1 MMVDLGI
8 VNLDIY
14 ITGKCNYKCRYC
26 YGENDCLT
34 GIKIE
39 TYEKCLEF
47 AKYINAKN
55 IELCGG
61 EPLVEKNFELFVSM
75 AQDSGFDVIL
85 RTNGILVPQKIDFI
99 AENCSW
105 VGISL
110 DGLPEENALMRESK
124 TPISKEEQFFIPLKA
139 IRDLKIKNSNIKILL
154 ASVLSSKNC
163 DAFLN
168 FISYIKEE
176 NLPIDRW
183 KIYQFVTDKFR
194 SLENDKE
201 FFLED
206 EKFESI
212 AKMIPDKIND
222 TQIIVQPSKGLDKA
236 TNCLIVRQNGDIIL
250 SNVFYGNVV
259 DTPFDLIVENLI
271 KGNVLNLIKGNKNL
285 TYNN

>member
-1 MMVDLGI
+1 MVDLGI

-55 IELCGG
+55 IEICGG

-139 IRDLKIKNSNIKILL
+139 IRDLKLKNSNIKILL

-168 FISYIKEE
+168 FIFYIKEE

>member
-1 MMVDLGI
+1 MVDLGI

-163 DAFLN
+163 DAFLK

>member
-1 MMVDLGI
+1 MVDLGI

-176 NLPIDRW
+176 NLPIEIGRAH
-183 KIYQFVTDKFR
+183 V
-194 SLENDKE
+194 
-201 FFLED
+201 
-206 EKFESI
+206 
-212 AKMIPDKIND
+212 
-222 TQIIVQPSKGLDKA
+222 
-236 TNCLIVRQNGDIIL
+236 
-250 SNVFYGNVV
+250 
-259 DTPFDLIVENLI
+259 
-271 KGNVLNLIKGNKNL
+271 
-285 TYNN
+285 

>member
-1 MMVDLGI
+1 MVDLGI

>member
-1 MMVDLGI
+1 MVDLGI

-26 YGENDCLT
+26 YGENDCLP

-75 AQDSGFDVIL
+75 AKDSGFDVIL

-212 AKMIPDKIND
+212 AKLIPDKIND
-222 TQIIVQPSKGLDKA
+222 AQIIVQPSKGLDKA

-259 DTPFDLIVENLI
+259 DTPFDLIIENLL
-271 KGNVLNLIKGNKNL
+271 KNNVLNLIKGNKNL

>member
-1 MMVDLGI
+1 MVDLGI

-26 YGENDCLT
+26 YGENDCLP

-75 AQDSGFDVIL
+75 AKDSGFDVIL
-85 RTNGILVPQKIDFI
+85 RTNGVLTPQKIDFI